1 MLSTAFYAALFGLIF
16 VFLSFRTVRL
26 RQKFRTSLGDGQ
38 QPLLQRAIRVH
49 GNFAEYVPFALL
61 LIYFVETQTASNL
74 LVHILCVGLL
84 VARASHAYGVS
95 QIKEKLR
102 FRILGTFS
110 TGLIIGIASIAIII
124 KSMPSG

>member
-1 MLSTAFYAALFGLIF
+1 MLLTSLYAAILGLIF

-38 QPLLQRAIRVH
+38 QSLLQRAIRVH

-61 LIYFVETQTASNL
+61 LIYFVETQIANKL
-74 LVHILCVGLL
+74 LVHVLCIGLL
-84 VARASHAYGVS
+84 IARASHAYGVS

-102 FRILGTFS
+102 FRIFGTFS
-110 TGLIIGIASIAIII
+110 TGLIIGIAAIAIII
-124 KSMPSG
+124 KSGPS